1 MGALSVSSRQ
11 LVAPLGLA
19 LTLALGLL
27 GIPSAV
33 GCGVES
39 GHQWHGEPKLPQS
52 NASTLGFP
60 TPVIPPLSMM
70 DDDDDDDNGIDL
82 VTRARWMRQANLALP
97 DPCPFG
103 AFGAVVVNHTVGG
116 PGELVCTGANG
127 NRVSGNPTLHGEMA
141 AINNCSA
148 LFVDPR
154 GSYRM
159 TPAEALN
166 AFADLTI
173 YSNAESCPMCASAIR
188 WAGFGGYVYGTSID
202 ALVDM
207 GWGQIR
213 IGSRRVFELSADLP
227 SRTRLVGPVL
237 SNETDVFFGWQFN
250 PDAPCPRGC
259 FRDRDQGVCRPT

>member
-19 LTLALGLL
+19 FTLALGLL

-39 GHQWHGEPKLPQS
+39 GHQWHGEPKLPQGD
-52 NASTLGFP
+52 APTLGFP

-70 DDDDDDDNGIDL
+70 DDDDDRIDL

-127 NRVSGNPTLHGEMA
+127 NRVSGNPTLHGA
-141 AINNCSA
+141 VPP
-148 LFVDPR
+148 L
-154 GSYRM
+154 
-159 TPAEALN
+159 
-166 AFADLTI
+166 
-173 YSNAESCPMCASAIR
+173 
-188 WAGFGGYVYGTSID
+188 
-202 ALVDM
+202 
-207 GWGQIR
+207 
-213 IGSRRVFELSADLP
+213 
-227 SRTRLVGPVL
+227 
-237 SNETDVFFGWQFN
+237 VFF
-250 PDAPCPRGC
+250 PL
-259 FRDRDQGVCRPT
+259 RPKSINLSFLF